1 MNGTFEFLD
10 YLIFGLYA
18 ITILAI
24 GLWVS
29 RDKDGKQKNAED
41 YFLASKSLP
50 WWAVGTS
57 LIAANISA
65 EQFIGMSGS
74 GFALGLAIASY
85 EWMAAIT
92 LLVVGKYFLPIFIE
106 KGLYT
111 IPEFIEKRFST
122 NLKTILA
129 IFWIALFV
137 FVNLTTV
144 LFLGGKALDTIIG
157 VGDGSILLNSIIGL
171 GLFAAAYSLWGGLA
185 SVAWTDVIQV
195 VILIFG
201 GLLMTYFALA
211 NVTDSGSFIDGMKY
225 VYEKAPERFSMI
237 LSKGEI
243 IKPNGGDAWWD
254 LPGLAVLIGGIWV
267 ANLYYWGFNQ
277 YIIQRTLA
285 AKSLAEGQK
294 GIVFAAFLKLI
305 IPVIVVLPG
314 IIAYVMNLDDSGV
327 LTAASV
333 DPGFI
338 GAAGN
343 IANDNAAPWLIK
355 NFIPVGVK
363 GLILAALAAAIVSSL
378 ASMLNSTSTIFTM
391 DIYRSH
397 FNKNASDAQMVFVG
411 RITAVVA
418 LIIAIII
425 APQLGSLGQVF
436 IFIQEYTGVVS
447 PGILAVFL
455 MGLFYKKATN
465 NAAIW
470 GAILSIPIAMY
481 FKVAPTGWSDAS
493 IFVELP
499 FMHQMGYTCI
509 ATLAVIALIS
519 YLDGNK
525 DMDDYDNIMNDLSL
539 NPNSIPLL
547 AGEVVHADQNGKC
560 ADMNLIIASLPD
572 VIPKAHIISSSGC
585 NAHEDNVHFNS
596 EGYRELGKRYAHKMI
611 SLLENKEIED

>member
-1 MNGTFEFLD
+1 MSGTFELLD

-18 ITILAI
+18 ITILGI

-29 RDKDGKQKNAED
+29 RDKKGKQKNAED

-50 WWAVGTS
+50 WWAVGAS

-111 IPEFIEKRFST
+111 IPEFIEKRYST

-237 LSKGEI
+237 LSQGEI

-254 LPGLAVLIGGIWV
+254 LPGLAVLIGGMWV

-314 IIAYVMNLDDSGV
+314 IIAYVMNIDDSGM
-327 LTAASV
+327 LTTASV

-338 GAAGN
+338 GATGN
-343 IANDNAAPWLIK
+343 FANDNAAPWLIK

-391 DIYRSH
+391 DIYKSH
-397 FNKNASDAQMVFVG
+397 FNKNASDAKMVSVG

-418 LIIAIII
+418 LVIAIII

-465 NAAIW
+465 NGAIW

-481 FKVAPTGWSDAS
+481 FKVAPKGWSDAS

-509 ATLAVIALIS
+509 ATLAIIALIS
-519 YLDGNK
+519 YLDGNQ
-525 DMDDYDNIMNDLSL
+525 DDPKGINLTKKLFATNNTFNIGAFSV
-539 NPNSIPLL
+539 LL
-547 AGEVVHADQNGKC
+547 ITAF
-560 ADMNLIIASLPD
+560 L
-572 VIPKAHIISSSGC
+572 
-585 NAHEDNVHFNS
+585 
-596 EGYRELGKRYAHKMI
+596 YAMFW
-611 SLLENKEIED
+611 